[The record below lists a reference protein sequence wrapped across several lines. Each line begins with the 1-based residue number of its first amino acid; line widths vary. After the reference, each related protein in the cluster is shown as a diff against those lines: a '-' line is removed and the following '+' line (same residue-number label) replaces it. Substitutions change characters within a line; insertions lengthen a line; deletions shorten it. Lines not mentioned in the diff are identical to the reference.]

1 MSRALDKAT
10 AAALQSGDPEA
21 AFCAIADVLTETAE
35 QQERLEIEFLGR
47 EHPPLPDGGYVLR
60 EGNAVAVPKLAL
72 VQAFIVAR
80 ETLQKHRAATFL
92 LPATDAVRT
101 RILRATAV
109 LLLMDPEHLTAANT
123 RKRLILEDLL
133 SASADAAADAPVA
146 SRASQLLAD
155 ELHLIDSLLTS
166 HLHRH
171 TKSPTLW
178 SHRRWLLLR
187 LANPATDRTRLR
199 RDVTHVVTVAAVRHP
214 RNYYAWEHARWL
226 VQWQSQG
233 SRKSRNGTPET
244 DEHDDEKLQLVVL
257 VRDWCYRH
265 HTDTSGWSFL
275 FFLLASLPSSPRRTD
290 AAPAQPSPLYEETV
304 VQVEEM
310 ATSLRWTG
318 EAVWVFLRTA
328 VAYLEHFRRETGTTT
343 SDASVATEE
352 HSRLQAAASTLLA
365 TVDPTSHEHQI
376 LTRAQAW
383 CATSTA
389 GQTGTQSNAT

>member
-21 AFCAIADVLTETAE
+21 AFRAISDVLTEATE

-47 EHPPLPDGGYVLR
+47 GHPPLPDNSYVLR
-60 EGNAVAVPKLAL
+60 DGNAVAIPKLAL

-80 ETLQKHRAATFL
+80 KRLQKHRAATL
-92 LPATDAVRT
+92 LPSTDADHKS
-101 RILRATAV
+101 ILRATAV

-123 RKRLILEDLL
+123 RKRIIQ
-133 SASADAAADAPVA
+133 AAAFSVDGTPKA
-146 SRASQLLAD
+146 SLLAS
-155 ELHLIDSLLTS
+155 ELHLVDSLLTS

-178 SHRRWLLLR
+178 SHRRWLISFLSNPVTDSSLLQDM
-187 LANPATDRTRLR
+187 A
-199 RDVTHVVTVAAVRHP
+199 HVVTVAAVRHP

-226 VQWQSQG
+226 VQWQAQG
-233 SRKSRNGTPET
+233 GKGSTRTRG
-244 DEHDDEKLQLVVL
+244 DEKLKLVVV

-275 FFLLASLPSSPRRTD
+275 FFLLASLPSSPSEAKSTL
-290 AAPAQPSPLYEETV
+290 PPQLSPLYEETIA
-304 VQVEEM
+304 QVEQM

-328 VAYLEHFRRETGTTT
+328 VAYLEHYRQETGT
-343 SDASVATEE
+343 ATANDT
-352 HSRLQAAASTLLA
+352 RQYGRFQAVASTLLA
-365 TVDPTSHEHQI
+365 TVDPVSHDHRI
-376 LTRAQAW
+376 LQQAQAW
-383 CATSTA
+383 CKAASAVEHTA
-389 GQTGTQSNAT
+389 NTTSNAT